1 MRNRPM
7 MIGAAT
13 LVAGLAMAGCSS
25 QSTTEQ
31 NSVAVASPAAPA
43 TTAVASSGPACDAA
57 TLSEASAAQAS
68 QGEVLVS
75 LDGYQCSAGWAFTFP
90 TLGPADGSEDGMY
103 TMTMVF
109 KADGESWQPQDRDAV
124 CGTAQISD
132 GAAPYPSDAQVPE
145 DIWQSACQT
154 N

>member
-1 MRNRPM
+1 MRNRAM
-7 MIGAAT
+7 VIGAAT

-31 NSVAVASPAAPA
+31 SSAA
-43 TTAVASSGPACDAA
+43 ASSGPACDAA
-57 TLSEASAAQAS
+57 TLSEASGAQAS

-109 KADGESWQPQDRDAV
+109 KADGQSWQPQDRDAV

-132 GAAPYPSDAQVPE
+132 GNAPYPSDAQVPE